1 MNEKPPFSGWAV
13 RRFEKLRKETARDVY
28 NSLFNAKDKVVRLY
42 LAWPMMFV
50 DVSPAEHK
58 LIPVHYMAIHYID
71 ISAAARSDDR

>member
-1 MNEKPPFSGWAV
+1 
-13 RRFEKLRKETARDVY
+13 
-28 NSLFNAKDKVVRLY
+28 
-42 LAWPMMFV
+42 MMFV